1 MFFLKD
7 KNKDNTTIEAI
18 VRYKGQRFKI
28 STGEKVCSDFWNPL
42 KSRCNQGRQ
51 YEDGSSINLRLE
63 VWEKHIKTVLNK
75 FALKFK
81 VPTAEEFKEEVK
93 LAVFGE
99 VVNDNEEKVKF
110 VDFAKKFKESSS
122 KSQGTKKVY
131 QTAINWFESY
141 EVFTGKKL
149 LFSDINNEFY
159 KDFYS
164 FVFKSG
170 KVNSPNFFGTLIK
183 NIKVFMNEAKEEGI
197 HDNNSHNSS
206 SFKKLDIDVD
216 NIYLTV
222 DELIKIHKLAI
233 TEEFVLSKFKK
244 IKINNVRQK
253 VKALELARGRFLI
266 GAFTALRVS
275 DFTRIEELNI
285 KDNIIRIRTD
295 KNDYPVVIPVHWVV
309 REILDRGYNL
319 SEKISDQKINKQ
331 IKVLCRYAGIIEPVA
346 LTKFESGKRIDIVK
360 DKCDWVTTH
369 TARRSGATNMFKA
382 GIPSISIMKITGHH
396 TEKSFLKYIKI
407 TQEENAQMLSLH
419 SFFRKANESPRR
431 KRRAISPT

>member
-1 MFFLKD
+1 MFFLKN

-28 STGEKVCSDFWNPL
+28 STGEKVCSQYWNPG
-42 KSRCNQGRQ
+42 KSRCNQVRQ
-51 YEDGSSINLRLE
+51 YEEGALINLRLE
-63 VWEKHIKTVLNK
+63 IWEKHIKTVLNN
-75 FALKFK
+75 FAIKFK
-81 VPTAEEFKEEVK
+81 IPTTDEFKEALKV
-93 LAVFGE
+93 AAFGE
-99 VVNDNEEKVKF
+99 KDQEIEAEVIF
-110 VDFAKKFKESSS
+110 LDFAKQFKETSS
-122 KSQGTKKVY
+122 KSSGTKKVY
-131 QTAINWFESY
+131 QTAINWIESY
-141 EVFTGKKL
+141 ENHIGRKL

-159 KDFYS
+159 KGFYS

-183 NIKVFMNEAKEEGI
+183 NIKVFMNEAKEAGI
-197 HDNNSHNSS
+197 HASNSHNSS
-206 SFKKLDIDVD
+206 SFKKIDLDVD

-222 DELIKIHKLAI
+222 EELIKIHQLDI
-233 TEEFVLSKFKK
+233 TEEFVMNQFSK

-275 DFTRIEELNI
+275 DFTRIEDLNI
-285 KDNIIRIRTD
+285 KDNLIRIRTD

-309 REILDRGYNL
+309 REILDKGYDL
-319 SEKISDQKINKQ
+319 TQKISDQKINKQ
-331 IKVLCRYAGIIEPVA
+331 IKILCRYAGIKESVV
-346 LTKFESGKRIDIVK
+346 LTKFESGKRIDTVK

-407 TQEENAQMLSLH
+407 TQEENAQLLSGH
-419 SFFRKANESPRR
+419 SFFKKTN
-431 KRRAISPT
+431 

>member
-28 STGEKVCSDFWNPL
+28 STGEKVCSDFWNPV

-63 VWEKHIKTVLNK
+63 VWEKHIKTVLNN

-81 VPTAEEFKEEVK
+81 IPSTEEFKEAVK
-93 LAVFGE
+93 LAAFGE
-99 VVNDNEEKVKF
+99 KVNEDENESQVKF
-110 VDFAKKFKESSS
+110 TDFAIELKKTSS
-122 KSQGTKKVY
+122 KSPGTKKVY
-131 QTAINWFESY
+131 QTAINWLESY
-141 EVFTGKKL
+141 ETEIGKKL

-197 HDNNSHNSS
+197 HEINSHNSS
-206 SFKKLDIDVD
+206 SFKKIDLDVD

-319 SEKISDQKINKQ
+319 SERISDQKINKQ
-331 IKVLCRYAGIIEPVA
+331 IKVLCRYAEIKEPVA
-346 LTKFESGKRIDIVK
+346 LTKFEFGKRIDVVK

-407 TQEENAQMLSLH
+407 TQEENAQMLSQH
-419 SFFRKANESPRR
+419 SFFMKADQNN
-431 KRRAISPT
+431 